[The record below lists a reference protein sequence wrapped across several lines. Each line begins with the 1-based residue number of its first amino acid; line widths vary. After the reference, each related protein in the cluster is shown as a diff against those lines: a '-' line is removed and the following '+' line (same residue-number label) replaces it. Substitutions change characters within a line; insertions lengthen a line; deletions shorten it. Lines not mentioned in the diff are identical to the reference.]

1 MLYTKVY
8 FTDINKSINYMY
20 KPIFNKRSVVK
31 FTHFSNRGYSL
42 FAVLGK
48 EVIIGV
54 LSVATLQHATAH
66 NTSNDALKVSEI
78 GRAHV

>member
-1 MLYTKVY
+1 
-8 FTDINKSINYMY
+8 MY
-20 KPIFNKRSVVK
+20 KPILNKRSVLK

-54 LSVATLQHATAH
+54 LSVATLNTQQHTTLATKPCKREA
-66 NTSNDALKVSEI
+66 I
-78 GRAHV
+78 QQ

>member
-1 MLYTKVY
+1 
-8 FTDINKSINYMY
+8 MY
-20 KPIFNKRSVVK
+20 KPILNKRSVLK

-66 NTSNDALKVSEI
+66 NEQRFHSNQQASDA
-78 GRAHV
+78 R